1 MNEAASPSRRRFL
14 CSCAASALAAAL
26 PGEAQGQAPSKSAT
40 VRDRLWV
47 WGHDAHFYNGEF
59 GLPGKSRIT
68 PVEGAV
74 YMGVPNVMFIQYQ
87 GIPAPPFEQ
96 YFVPFKAMKRVYWT
110 LSNNGNQEHRL
121 GAEQE
126 HVYRLAAAN
135 SNIQGLLLDDF
146 LVGPSSP
153 DAGKQWLAANSPAFP
168 VALTLQLAAPTKATA
183 LELEQTDWKTGDY
196 RTARFTAEV
205 SADETNW
212 TQAGSF
218 EMPNEP
224 GARLQ
229 APLPV
234 NPVKAVRV
242 RILSTHDRQG
252 AMSCGL
258 KGLRLLS
265 DGKPPDLAGARIHT
279 TSQFPG
285 HDAFHLL
292 AGSPG
297 AAKESHYTA
306 QVGLD
311 DLAEARQRMAGLG
324 RPIGLAAVV
333 YGHQLDPAIA
343 PLLAPMDTVLFWT
356 WTPPELEGLERN
368 FTRLKQL
375 LPGKKVLLG
384 CYMWN
389 FSAPPGPMPLPL
401 LKRQCDLGLRW
412 LKAGDIEG
420 MIFLAT
426 NICDLGLEAVEW
438 TRRWIAEHGDEP
450 LNEDFISQPGPPAA
464 RSPGPR

>member
-14 CSCAASALAAAL
+14 RSVAASALAAAL
-26 PGEAQGQAPSKSAT
+26 PGEAQAQAPGKRAT

-47 WGHDAHFYNGEF
+47 WAHDAHFYNGEC

-87 GIPAPPFEQ
+87 GIPASPFEQ

-126 HVYRLAAAN
+126 DVYRLAAAN
-135 SNIQGLLLDDF
+135 PNIQGLLLDDY
-146 LVGPSSP
+146 LIGP
-153 DAGKQWLAANSPAFP
+153 G
-168 VALTLQLAAPTKATA
+168 TA
-183 LELEQTDWKTGDY
+183 Q
-196 RTARFTAEV
+196 
-205 SADETNW
+205 
-212 TQAGSF
+212 
-218 EMPNEP
+218 EP
-224 GARLQ
+224 
-229 APLPV
+229 
-234 NPVKAVRV
+234 
-242 RILSTHDRQG
+242 
-252 AMSCGL
+252 
-258 KGLRLLS
+258 
-265 DGKPPDLAGARIHT
+265 
-279 TSQFPG
+279 
-285 HDAFHLL
+285 
-292 AGSPG
+292 
-297 AAKESHYTA
+297 HYTA
-306 QVGLD
+306 QVSLH
-311 DLAEARQRMAGLG
+311 DLAEARRRMDGLG
-324 RPIGLAAVV
+324 RRLELAAVV
-333 YGHQLDPAIA
+333 YAGQLDPAIA
-343 PLLAPMDTVLFWT
+343 PLLASMDTVLFWT

-368 FTRLKQL
+368 FRRLKQL

-389 FSAPPGPMPLPL
+389 FSVPPGPMPLPL

-426 NICDLGLEAVEW
+426 NICDLGLEAVAW

-450 LNEDFISQPGPPAA
+450 LKK
-464 RSPGPR
+464 

>member
-26 PGEAQGQAPSKSAT
+26 PGEAQAQPRGNPAT

-47 WGHDAHFYNGEF
+47 WAHDAHFYNGEF

-87 GIPAPPFEQ
+87 GLPAPPFEQ

-110 LSNNGNQEHRL
+110 LSNNGNQQHRL

-126 HVYRLAAAN
+126 QVYRLAAAN
-135 SNIQGLLLDDF
+135 PNIQGLLLDDF
-146 LVGPSSP
+146 LVGPIKP
-153 DAGKQWLAANSPAFP
+153 DGGRQWLAANGPSFP
-168 VALTLQLAAPTKATA
+168 VTLTLRLAAPTKSSA
-183 LELEQTDWKTGDY
+183 LELQQTDWSSGDY
-196 RTARFTAEV
+196 RAARLTAEV

-224 GARLQ
+224 GAPLKV
-229 APLPV
+229 PLPM
-234 NPVKAVRV
+234 NPLTAVRV
-242 RILSTHDRQG
+242 RIFSTHDTQG

-265 DGKPPDLAGARIHT
+265 EGKPTDLGGAGIHA

-285 HDAFHLL
+285 HEAFHLL
-292 AGSPG
+292 AGSAG
-297 AAKESHYTA
+297 AAKESNYAT

-311 DLAEARQRMAGLG
+311 DLAEARRRMAGLG
-324 RPIGLAAVV
+324 RPLELAAVV
-333 YGHQLDPAIA
+333 YAHQLEPAIV

-356 WTPPELEGLERN
+356 WRPSELESLERN
-368 FTRLKQL
+368 FRRLKQL

-401 LKRQCDLGLRW
+401 LKRQCELGLRW

-426 NICDLGLEAVEW
+426 NICDFDLEAVEW
-438 TRRWIAEHGDEP
+438 TRRWIAEQGDEP
-450 LNEDFISQPGPPAA
+450 LKLDG
-464 RSPGPR
+464 

>member
-26 PGEAQGQAPSKSAT
+26 PGEAQAQAPRKPAT
-40 VRDRLWV
+40 VRERLWV
-47 WGHDAHFYNGEF
+47 WAHDAHFYNGEC

-87 GIPAPPFEQ
+87 GIPASPFEQ

-135 SNIQGLLLDDF
+135 PNIQGLLLDDF
-146 LVGPSSP
+146 LVGPVKP
-153 DAGKQWLAANSPAFP
+153 DASK
-168 VALTLQLAAPTKATA
+168 
-183 LELEQTDWKTGDY
+183 
-196 RTARFTAEV
+196 
-205 SADETNW
+205 
-212 TQAGSF
+212 
-218 EMPNEP
+218 
-224 GARLQ
+224 
-229 APLPV
+229 
-234 NPVKAVRV
+234 
-242 RILSTHDRQG
+242 
-252 AMSCGL
+252 
-258 KGLRLLS
+258 
-265 DGKPPDLAGARIHT
+265 
-279 TSQFPG
+279 SQFPG

-297 AAKESHYTA
+297 AAKESHYAT

-311 DLAEARQRMAGLG
+311 DLAEARRRMAGLG
-324 RPIGLAAVV
+324 RPIELAAVV
-333 YGHQLDPAIA
+333 YAHQLDPAIA
-343 PLLAPMDTVLFWT
+343 PLLTPMDTVLFWT

-368 FTRLKQL
+368 FRRLKQL

-389 FSAPPGPMPLPL
+389 FSVPPGPMPLPL

-426 NICDLGLEAVEW
+426 NICDLDIEAVEW

-450 LNEDFISQPGPPAA
+450 LKK
-464 RSPGPR
+464 

>member
-14 CSCAASALAAAL
+14 RSFAASALAAAL
-26 PGEAQGQAPSKSAT
+26 PGEAQGQAPGKRAT
-40 VRDRLWV
+40 VRDRFWV
-47 WGHDAHFYNGEF
+47 WAHDAHFYNGEF

-87 GIPAPPFEQ
+87 GIPASPFEQ

-126 HVYRLAAAN
+126 DVYRLAAAN
-135 SNIQGLLLDDF
+135 PNIQGLLLDDF
-146 LVGPSSP
+146 LVG
-153 DAGKQWLAANSPAFP
+153 A
-168 VALTLQLAAPTKATA
+168 
-183 LELEQTDWKTGDY
+183 
-196 RTARFTAEV
+196 
-205 SADETNW
+205 
-212 TQAGSF
+212 
-218 EMPNEP
+218 
-224 GARLQ
+224 
-229 APLPV
+229 
-234 NPVKAVRV
+234 
-242 RILSTHDRQG
+242 
-252 AMSCGL
+252 
-258 KGLRLLS
+258 
-265 DGKPPDLAGARIHT
+265 
-279 TSQFPG
+279 
-285 HDAFHLL
+285 
-292 AGSPG
+292 G

-311 DLAEARQRMAGLG
+311 DLAEARRRMDGLG
-324 RPIGLAAVV
+324 RPIELAAVV
-333 YGHQLDPAIA
+333 YAHQLDPAIA
-343 PLLAPMDTVLFWT
+343 HLLAPMDTVLFWT

-368 FTRLKQL
+368 FRRLKQL

-389 FSAPPGPMPLPL
+389 FSVPPGPMLLPL

-426 NICDLGLEAVEW
+426 NICDFGLEAVEW

-450 LNEDFISQPGPPAA
+450 LKK
-464 RSPGPR
+464 